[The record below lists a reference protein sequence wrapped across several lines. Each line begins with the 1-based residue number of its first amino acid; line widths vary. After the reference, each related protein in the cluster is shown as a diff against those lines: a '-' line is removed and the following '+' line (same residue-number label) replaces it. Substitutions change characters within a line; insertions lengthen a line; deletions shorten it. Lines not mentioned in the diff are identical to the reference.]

1 MGLSPRRARQVCGRL
16 WTSVLTGPETTQP
29 KRIPSP
35 PDPVQQGHQA
45 PGRGKTQ
52 GGMKWAV
59 GPGLSMLR
67 GAGAPRVHVCSPV
80 RRLHGNPLTP
90 RVSHGLPS
98 VRCIP
103 RRARGTLFAP
113 QFGAWCSHLRPAP
126 GGLNFQSPSVS
137 LGIRAALS
145 DSLLPWQD

>member
-1 MGLSPRRARQVCGRL
+1 MCGRL

-29 KRIPSP
+29 GRIPSP
-35 PDPVQQGHQA
+35 PDPGQQGRQA

-59 GPGLSMLR
+59 GPCLSVVR
-67 GAGAPRVHVCSPV
+67 RAGAPRVQVCSAV

-90 RVSHGLPS
+90 RESHGLPS
-98 VRCIP
+98 VRGVA
-103 RRARGTLFAP
+103 RRARGTRFAP
-113 QFGAWCSHLRPAP
+113 QCGAWPEAPVLPPASRPR
-126 GGLNFQSPSVS
+126 GLNSQSPSVS
-137 LGIRAALS
+137 LGIRPALN